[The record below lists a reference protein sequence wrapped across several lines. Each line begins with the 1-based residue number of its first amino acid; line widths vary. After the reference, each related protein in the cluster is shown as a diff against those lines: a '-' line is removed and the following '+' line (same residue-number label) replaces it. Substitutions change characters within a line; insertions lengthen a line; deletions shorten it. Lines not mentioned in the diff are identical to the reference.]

1 MEHNRGIPGPLSS
14 PDTNL
19 TQTQGRG
26 RDRMP
31 GLKLS
36 CKKVSVGKAP
46 DRPKKSVVKIQVQV
60 GKNKV
65 P

>member
-19 TQTQGRG
+19 TGEGTGCQA
-26 RDRMP
+26 
-31 GLKLS
+31 LNSS
-36 CKKVSVGKAP
+36 CEKVSVGKAP

-65 P
+65 PR